1 MSVIPSKMRAAVW
14 GWTGGASFD
23 QSSKVPTCGRGEVL
37 IRVKAAA
44 INPVDYKLGRMLGS
58 VVGLDVA
65 GVVESV
71 GSNVTSLKIGDE
83 VFGGVSGSLAEFAVG
98 KPESLGKKAKCLSF
112 VEAAAMPIAYMT
124 SLQSLRD
131 AGNLQPGSRVL
142 IIGASGGC
150 GLAAVQ
156 LAKAMD
162 AGHIAG
168 VCSGKNEAIV
178 KANGATEVVDYTK
191 GDVVEHFTRQEESET
206 KKFDIVYD
214 SATNSGGGED
224 YREKSLKLLKQD
236 ESNHGQYVAINGA
249 ASMWARNFTIGQKKN
264 EHLVVTNMNTTDLEV
279 LSTMAEEGKLKPVI
293 CQHLPL
299 DAESLEKGFD
309 LLKSRRAVGKI
320 VFDLTK

>member
-1 MSVIPSKMRAAVW
+1 MAAIPTKMRAAVW
-14 GWTGGASFD
+14 GWTGGASLD

-65 GVVESV
+65 GVVEKV
-71 GSNVTSLKIGDE
+71 GNNVTSLKVGDE

-131 AGNLQPGSRVL
+131 AGNLKPGSQVL

-168 VCSGKNEAIV
+168 VCSGKNETIV
-178 KANGATEVVDYTK
+178 KENGATEVVDYTK
-191 GDVVEHFTRQEESET
+191 VDVVDHFDRQEL
-206 KKFDIVYD
+206 KKFDIVFD
-214 SATNSGGGED
+214 AATNSGGGED
-224 YREKSLKLLKQD
+224 YREKSLKLLKKD
-236 ESNHGQYVAINGA
+236 ETNHGQYVAINGA

-264 EHLVVTNMNTTDLEV
+264 EHLVITNMNTSDLDV
-279 LSTMAEEGKLKPVI
+279 LSLMAEEGKLKPVV
-293 CQHLPL
+293 CEHLSL
-299 DAESLEKGFD
+299 DAEGLQQGFD
-309 LLKSRRAVGKI
+309 LLRSRRAVGKI

>member
-1 MSVIPSKMRAAVW
+1 MRAAVW

-23 QSSKVPTCGRGEVL
+23 QSFKVPSCGRNEVL

-65 GVVESV
+65 GVIESV
-71 GSNVTSLKIGDE
+71 GSNVTSCKVGDE

-178 KANGATEVVDYTK
+178 KDNGAMEVVDYTK
-191 GDVVEHFTRQEESET
+191 GDVVDHFNRQDGEME
-206 KKFDIVYD
+206 KFDIVYD

-224 YREKSLKLLKQD
+224 YREKSLKLLKED
-236 ESNHGQYVAINGA
+236 ESSHGQYVAINGA
-249 ASMWARNFTIGQKKN
+249 ASMWARNFTIGQRKN

-279 LSTMAEEGKLKPVI
+279 LSSMAEEGKLKPVI
-293 CQHLPL
+293 CEHLPL
-299 DAESLEKGFD
+299 DAESIQKGFD

-320 VFDLTK
+320 VFDLTI